1 MQQMEISLWSF
12 STVKSIMW
20 FWDICVSLH
29 DSVPST
35 PLTKCLICI
44 IILTMNLLNVLNI
57 HSSRPGS
64 EGSSLSISRSN
75 VFTVS

>member
-1 MQQMEISLWSF
+1 MEISLWSF

-20 FWDICVSLH
+20 FWDICVSQGVYMTQFH
-29 DSVPST
+29 

-44 IILTMNLLNVLNI
+44 IILTMNLLNALNI